1 MMIVFDDEGVIDNPG
16 LDFAWLCLRKY
27 IPDSYR
33 KYYEYMVK
41 MFDEYDDLR
50 WLYERNL
57 EGHSTGTTPIIVL
70 CILALFNIDDDE
82 LIRYALKVK
91 HENVGID
98 KVLIWI
104 LKELNIEVLIVSNAY
119 PAIPLLSAL
128 KYGIKT
134 SNVYTSGFQHEAHA
148 GILRDMNDLVQE
160 VYKRS
165 PLRILTRYRSE
176 LKSFLTEHLNVCLKL
191 RSEYLGRNEKLINRL
206 IRKLEQIVNF
216 LESSELRSVL
226 KYLLYDEC
234 GVMGGHNKRRVLEKR
249 CGSDVIYLG
258 DSIVDADA
266 LSYANY
272 GISINCVNE
281 HALLASK
288 LNIATLDYSELIH
301 VINHLLDY
309 GLEKLEKLRSSLKNS
324 ILFTRDD
331 IKKNLNFVIE
341 VNKKYRSILI
351 ENYSRSIRDYV

>member
-1 MMIVFDDEGVIDNPG
+1 MVVFDDEGVIDNPG

-50 WLYERNL
+50 WLYERDL

-70 CILALFNIDDDE
+70 CILALFNINDDE
-82 LIRYALKVK
+82 LIKYALKVK

-104 LKELNIEVLIVSNAY
+104 LKELNIEVLIISNAY

-134 SNVYTSGFQHEAHA
+134 SNVYTSGFQYRTC
-148 GILRDMNDLVQE
+148 IDVLKDMNDLVQE
-160 VYKRS
+160 VYERS
-165 PLRILTRYRSE
+165 PLKILTRYRSE
-176 LKSFLTEHLNVCLKL
+176 LKNFLVEYLNICLKL
-191 RSEYLGRNEKLINRL
+191 RNEYLSRNERL
-206 IRKLEQIVNF
+206 ISRLMRRLEQVVNS
-216 LESSELRSVL
+216 LESSELKSIL
-226 KYLLYDEC
+226 KYLLYDEY
-234 GVMGGHNKRRVLEKR
+234 GVMGGHNKRKVIEKR
-249 CGSDVIYLG
+249 CGSDTIYLG

-272 GISINCVNE
+272 GVSINCVNK

-301 VINHLLDY
+301 VINHILDY
-309 GLEKLEKLRSSLKNS
+309 GLEKLEKLRRSLKNS

-331 IKKNLNFVIE
+331 IEKNLNFVIE
-341 VNKKYRSILI
+341 INRKYRSILI
-351 ENYSRSIRDYV
+351 ENYSRSIKDYV